1 MESSIKSNSNKSKS
15 TSIKLINKITKES
28 GIKKRSWVI
37 NNLLKAC
44 VDCSTPQTLHRLATE
59 FDPLDKGYTIKYGI
73 SKSRLLNPNYYE
85 DEFFK

>member
-1 MESSIKSNSNKSKS
+1 MKNL
-15 TSIKLINKITKES
+15 KLISLRIDSDTLAAIDKITKES

-44 VDCSTPQTLHRLATE
+44 VECSSPQTFHRMATE

-73 SKSRLLNPNYYE
+73 SRSNHYCQHFC
-85 DEFFK
+85 DD

>member
-1 MESSIKSNSNKSKS
+1 MKNL
-15 TSIKLINKITKES
+15 KLISLRIDCDTLAAIDKITRQS

-73 SKSRLLNPNYYE
+73 SKSRLLNPQYYE
-85 DEFFK
+85 D

>member
-1 MESSIKSNSNKSKS
+1 MRIDCD
-15 TSIKLINKITKES
+15 TLAAIDKITRES

-59 FDPLDKGYTIKYGI
+59 FDPFDKGYSLEYRIDQDKFYFQHFD
-73 SKSRLLNPNYYE
+73 N
-85 DEFFK
+85 D

>member
-1 MESSIKSNSNKSKS
+1 MKNL
-15 TSIKLINKITKES
+15 KLISLRIDCDTLAAIDKITRES

-59 FDPLDKGYTIKYGI
+59 FDPRDKGYTIKYGI
-73 SKSRLLNPNYYE
+73 SKSSLLNPNYYE
-85 DEFFK
+85 D

>member
-1 MESSIKSNSNKSKS
+1 MKNL
-15 TSIKLINKITKES
+15 KLISLRIDCDTLDAIDKITKES

-73 SKSRLLNPNYYE
+73 SKSRLLNHNYY
-85 DEFFK
+85 DE

>member
-1 MESSIKSNSNKSKS
+1 MKNL
-15 TSIKLINKITKES
+15 KLISLRIDCDTLAAIDKITRES

-85 DEFFK
+85 NEFFK

>member
-1 MESSIKSNSNKSKS
+1 MKNL
-15 TSIKLINKITKES
+15 KLISLRIDCDTLAAIDKITRES

-59 FDPLDKGYTIKYGI
+59 FDPFDKGYSLEYRIDQDKFYFQHFD
-73 SKSRLLNPNYYE
+73 N
-85 DEFFK
+85 D

>member
-1 MESSIKSNSNKSKS
+1 MKNL
-15 TSIKLINKITKES
+15 KLISLRIDCDTLAAIDKITRES

-73 SKSRLLNPNYYE
+73 SKSRLLDPHYYE

>member
-1 MESSIKSNSNKSKS
+1 MKNL
-15 TSIKLINKITKES
+15 KLISLRIDSDTLDAIDKITKES

-44 VDCSTPQTLHRLATE
+44 VGCSSPQTLHRMATE

-73 SKSRLLNPNYYE
+73 SRSNHYYQHF
-85 DEFFK
+85 DND

>member
-1 MESSIKSNSNKSKS
+1 MKNL
-15 TSIKLINKITKES
+15 KLISFRIDCDTLAAIDKITRES

-73 SKSRLLNPNYYE
+73 SKSKLLNPHHYE

>member
-1 MESSIKSNSNKSKS
+1 MKNL
-15 TSIKLINKITKES
+15 KLISLRIESDTLDAIDKIARES

-44 VDCSTPQTLHRLATE
+44 VECSTPQTLHRMATE

-73 SKSRLLNPNYYE
+73 SRINHYFQHFDN
-85 DEFFK
+85 D

>member
-1 MESSIKSNSNKSKS
+1 MKNL
-15 TSIKLINKITKES
+15 KLISLRIESDTLDAIDKITRES

-44 VDCSTPQTLHRLATE
+44 VQCSSPQTLHRMATE

-73 SKSRLLNPNYYE
+73 SRSNH
-85 DEFFK
+85 

>member
-1 MESSIKSNSNKSKS
+1 MKNL
-15 TSIKLINKITKES
+15 KLISLRIDCDTLAAIDKITRES

-59 FDPLDKGYTIKYGI
+59 FDPLNKGYTIKYGI

>member
-1 MESSIKSNSNKSKS
+1 MKNL
-15 TSIKLINKITKES
+15 KLISLRIDSDTLAAIEKITRES

-44 VDCSTPQTLHRLATE
+44 VECSSPQTLHRMATE

-73 SKSRLLNPNYYE
+73 SRSNHCFQHLC
-85 DEFFK
+85 DD

>member
-1 MESSIKSNSNKSKS
+1 MKNL
-15 TSIKLINKITKES
+15 KLISLRIDCDTLAAIDKITRES

-44 VDCSTPQTLHRLATE
+44 VDCSSPQTLHRLATE

>member
-1 MESSIKSNSNKSKS
+1 MKNL
-15 TSIKLINKITKES
+15 KLISLRIDCDTLAAIDKITRES

>member
-1 MESSIKSNSNKSKS
+1 MKNL
-15 TSIKLINKITKES
+15 KLISLRIDCDTLAAIDKITRES
-28 GIKKRSWVI
+28 GIQKRSWVI

-44 VDCSTPQTLHRLATE
+44 VDCSTPQTLHKLATE

-73 SKSRLLNPNYYE
+73 SKNRLLNPHYYE

>member
-1 MESSIKSNSNKSKS
+1 MKKL
-15 TSIKLINKITKES
+15 KLISLRIDCDTLAAIDKITRES

-44 VDCSTPQTLHRLATE
+44 VDCSTPQTLHTLATE

-73 SKSRLLNPNYYE
+73 SKSKLLNRNYY
-85 DEFFK
+85 DI

>member
-1 MESSIKSNSNKSKS
+1 MKNL
-15 TSIKLINKITKES
+15 KLISLRIDCDTLAAIDKITRES

-44 VDCSTPQTLHRLATE
+44 IDCSTPQTLHRLATE

-85 DEFFK
+85 D